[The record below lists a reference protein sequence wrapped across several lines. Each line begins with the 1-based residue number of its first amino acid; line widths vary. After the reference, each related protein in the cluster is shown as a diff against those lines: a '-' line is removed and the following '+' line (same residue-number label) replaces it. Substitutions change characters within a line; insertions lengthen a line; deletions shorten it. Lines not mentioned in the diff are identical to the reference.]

1 MWRAWNPSGV
11 DLLMTANPKVFA
23 ALVVLAASIGCDS
36 PSAVVSQGKALYVA
50 HCAACHGTA
59 LEGQPDW
66 RQRRPD
72 GKLPA
77 PPHDATGHTWEHSDR
92 ALFEVTKF
100 GFASKAGT
108 SYQTDMR
115 AFKDELSDEEIW
127 AIIAYIKSTWPR
139 RLQEKQR
146 GIK

>member
-1 MWRAWNPSGV
+1 
-11 DLLMTANPKVFA
+11 MTANPRVLI
-23 ALVVLAASIGCDS
+23 ALVALSASIGCDS
-36 PSAVVSQGKALYVA
+36 RSADPSNAQQVSRGKATYDS
-50 HCAACHGTA
+50 HCAACHGRA

-100 GFASKAGT
+100 GFASKAGA

-127 AIIAYIKSTWPR
+127 AVIAYIKSTWPK